1 MKLLKQSTAST
12 VLVGPVLDAN
22 GAAVTT
28 AVVGDF
34 KLAKNGTTATLS
46 GATVTHDANGYYTI
60 ALTTGNTDTVGRLAI
75 YSGNTAQSM
84 ATHHW
89 TVLLA
94 SVFDAIITNA
104 TNTTGGLATATA
116 TISAFAGAISTY
128 AGGAVASVT
137 AAVTVGTNNDKTGY
151 SLSSSQT
158 FSTTGSVG
166 SVTGA
171 VGSVTGAVG
180 SVTARVTANVDQWNA
195 VTVTGMPMPTYTQ
208 PTGFLAATFPTTVS
222 SLTAAGVR
230 TELST
235 ELGRIDAAVS
245 SRMATYTQ
253 PTGFLAAT
261 FPATVSSYAGGA
273 VASVTGNV
281 GGNVVGS
288 VGSIS
293 GVTFPAHFNDLDI
306 AANGH
311 VSAAVQ
317 SIANNSITAS
327 SIQGGAITAAKF
339 ATDAITAAAIAADA
353 VTEIQSG
360 LATLSNQT
368 SIKTTTDRLA
378 TMLVADGAVYQYTAN
393 ALELAPGGG
402 GGSGD
407 ASQTTLLE
415 VQGTVEAIAA
425 SLSGTSV
432 TVTSQISQGGE
443 ITLYCGDD
451 YRVRSSTQL
460 DVTVT
465 DVGGAIYSRLDGI
478 GVGNLSFGAC
488 RPTQSAGAISGT
500 VASLSQAGSGSSQTI
515 TISVEI
521 EDSGAA
527 LRPADD
533 YVWQIVSSEQQGTE
547 YDTQTEIEGTLVLRR
562 RTAVPVYA

>member
-1 MKLLKQSTAST
+1 MSYPRNAASPPRIAI
-12 VLVGPVLDAN
+12 GPVVQITD
-22 GAAVTT
+22 GAVQTSGVSVCVRAEGGAET
-28 AVVGDF
+28 AGG
-34 KLAKNGTTATLS
+34 GTVSYGTLS
-46 GATVTHDANGYYTI
+46 GIVYYTPTQGETDYT
-60 ALTTGNTDTVGRLAI
+60 AFVLVAYKTGCIPVEKTVVTSASATAG
-75 YSGNTAQSM
+75 YSGVDWGKVTA
-84 ATHHW
+84 ATS
-89 TVLLA
+89 TVNL
-94 SVFDAIITNA
+94 SGT
-104 TNTTGGLATATA
+104 
-116 TISAFAGAISTY
+116 TISTTQT
-128 AGGAVASVT
+128 VASV
-137 AAVTVGTNNDKTGY
+137 
-151 SLSSSQT
+151 S
-158 FSTTGSVG
+158 GSVG
-166 SVTGA
+166 SVSGA

-195 VTVTGMPMPTYTQ
+195 VTVTGMPMP
-208 PTGFLAATFPTTVS
+208 
-222 SLTAAGVR
+222 
-230 TELST
+230 
-235 ELGRIDAAVS
+235 
-245 SRMATYTQ
+245 TYTQ

-293 GVTFPAHFNDLDI
+293 GVTFPAHLNDLQI
-306 AANGH
+306 SANGH
-311 VSAAVQ
+311 VSAVVE

-353 VTEIQSG
+353 VTEIQNG

-465 DVGGAIYSRLDGI
+465 DVGGAIYSRLNGL
-478 GVGNLSFGAC
+478 GVANLSFGAC
-488 RPTQSAGAISGT
+488 RPSQPAGAISGT

-515 TISVEI
+515 TIAVEI

-533 YVWQIVSSEQQGTE
+533 YVWQIVSSEQQGSE

>member
-1 MKLLKQSTAST
+1 MKLLKQSTAAS
-12 VLVGPVLDAN
+12 VIVGQLLDAN

-28 AVVGDF
+28 GVVGDF
-34 KLAKNGTTATLS
+34 GIGKNGSYATLS
-46 GATVTHDANGYYTI
+46 GATVTHIGNGYYLI
-60 ALTTGNTDTVGRLAI
+60 ALTTGNTDTVGRLVLYAV
-75 YSGNTAQSM
+75 NTSYGM

-116 TISAFAGAISTY
+116 AISAFAGAISTY

-180 SVTARVTANVDQWNA
+180 SVTSRVTANTDQWNG

-208 PTGFLAATFPTTVS
+208 PTGFLAATFPT
-222 SLTAAGVR
+222 
-230 TELST
+230 
-235 ELGRIDAAVS
+235 
-245 SRMATYTQ
+245 
-253 PTGFLAAT
+253 
-261 FPATVSSYAGGA
+261 TVSSYAGGA

-311 VSAAVQ
+311 VSAVVQ

-339 ATDAITAAAIAADA
+339 AADAITAAAIASDA
-353 VTEIQSG
+353 VTEIQNG

-393 ALELAPGGG
+393 SLELAPGGGG

-415 VQGTVEAIAA
+415 VQDTVEAIAA

-465 DVGGAIYSRLDGI
+465 DVGGAIYSRLNGL
-478 GVGNLSFGAC
+478 GVANLSFGAC

-500 VASLSQAGSGSSQTI
+500 VASLSQAGSGSSQTVTI
-515 TISVEI
+515 TVEI

-527 LRPADD
+527 LRPGDD

-562 RTAVPVYA
+562 RVAVPVYA

>member
-12 VLVGPVLDAN
+12 VVVGPVLDAN

-34 KLAKNGTTATLS
+34 RLAKNGTTATLS
-46 GATVTHDANGYYTI
+46 GATVTHDANGYYAV

-75 YSGNTAQSM
+75 YSGNTAHSM
-84 ATHHW
+84 ALHHW

-94 SVFDAIITNA
+94 SVFDALLTNA

-116 TISAFAGAISTY
+116 TISAFAGAIST
-128 AGGAVASVT
+128 
-137 AAVTVGTNNDKTGY
+137 
-151 SLSSSQT
+151 
-158 FSTTGSVG
+158 
-166 SVTGA
+166 
-171 VGSVTGAVG
+171 
-180 SVTARVTANVDQWNA
+180 
-195 VTVTGMPMPTYTQ
+195 
-208 PTGFLAATFPTTVS
+208 
-222 SLTAAGVR
+222 LTAAGVR

-261 FPATVSSYAGGA
+261 FPATVSSFAGGA

-281 GGNVVGS
+281 GGNVAGS
-288 VGSIS
+288 VGSIA
-293 GVTFPAHFNDLDI
+293 GVTFPANFGSLLINVS
-306 AANGH
+306 GH
-311 VSAAVQ
+311 VSRVVLVDTTTTNTDMRGTDGAALAASWTATRAGYLDSVLLAQNANQRTVQ
-317 SIANNSITAS
+317 VTGSNHVAS
-327 SIQGGAITAAKF
+327 DVHAFQ
-339 ATDAITAAAIAADA
+339 TDVIDSAAIATSA
-353 VTEIQSG
+353 VTELQSG

-368 SIKTTTDRLA
+368 AIKTTTDRLA

-402 GGSGD
+402 GGGSGD

-415 VQGTVEAIAA
+415 VQDTVEAIAA

-465 DVGGAIYSRLDGI
+465 DVGGAIYSRLNGI
-478 GVGNLSFGAC
+478 GVANLSWGAC
-488 RPTQSAGAISGT
+488 RPTQPAGAISGT

-515 TISVEI
+515 TIAVEI

-533 YVWQIVSSEQQGTE
+533 YVWQIVSSEQQGSE

-562 RTAVPVYA
+562 RVAVPVYA

>member
-1 MKLLKQSTAST
+1 MPATQSVEFGASAGQTVTAKLFAAGSDTVVQTAS
-12 VLVGPVLDAN
+12 
-22 GAAVTT
+22 AVTAATNRTGVYT
-28 AVVGDF
+28 ATFTDAAAGTYRLIATNAAGTL
-34 KLAKNGTTATLS
+34 LAQWWVDLTLTTATFQ
-46 GATVTHDANGYYTI
+46 AYEMPVAVVQ
-60 ALTTGNTDTVGRLAI
+60 TTT
-75 YSGNTAQSM
+75 
-84 ATHHW
+84 
-89 TVLLA
+89 
-94 SVFDAIITNA
+94 
-104 TNTTGGLATATA
+104 
-116 TISAFAGAISTY
+116 
-128 AGGAVASVT
+128 
-137 AAVTVGTNNDKTGY
+137 TNNDKTGY

-158 FSTTGSVG
+158 FSTTGSVGSVTGSVG

-180 SVTARVTANVDQWNA
+180 SVTARVTANTDQWNG
-195 VTVTGMPMPTYTQ
+195 VTVTGMPMPTY
-208 PTGFLAATFPTTVS
+208 A
-222 SLTAAGVR
+222 
-230 TELST
+230 
-235 ELGRIDAAVS
+235 
-245 SRMATYTQ
+245 Q

-261 FPATVSSYAGGA
+261 FPATVSSLTATGVRTELSTELGRIDA
-273 VASVTGNV
+273 TVSSRSSHTAADVWSVTTRTLTAFGFSVTVGTNNDKTGYSLTAGSGLGNQTANITGNLSGSV
-281 GGNVVGS
+281 GSVSGS

-293 GVTFPAHFNDLDI
+293 GVTFPTNFDKTEI
-306 AANGH
+306 ANNGH
-311 VSAAVQ
+311 VSVVVQ

-339 ATDAITAAAIAADA
+339 ATDAITAAALAADA

-460 DVTVT
+460 DVTIT
-465 DVGGAIYSRLDGI
+465 DVGGAIYSRLTDIGI
-478 GVGNLSFGAC
+478 GNLSFGAC

-515 TISVEI
+515 TITVEI
-521 EDSGAA
+521 EDGGAA

-533 YVWQIVSSEQQGTE
+533 YVWQIVSSEQHGSE

-562 RTAVPVYA
+562 RVAVPVYA